1 MQISQVRASKA
12 TNEKNKC
19 LAMHAHVKDNKFFPR
34 TIFFFFANALI
45 KLYGTIENIT
55 VKIDQ

>member
-1 MQISQVRASKA
+1 MKKINV
-12 TNEKNKC
+12 
-19 LAMHAHVKDNKFFPR
+19 AMHAHVKDNKFFPR